1 MCLLTGAFH
10 LRSVS
15 RRQLTHLIVLE
26 LISTGGLAVGA
37 LLAFAPQAIPVLS
50 HGIPAGMDPD
60 CNGYGLLLLG
70 LMISVMATLPLIRSP
85 QRLPP

>member
-1 MCLLTGAFH
+1 M
-10 LRSVS
+10 SIS

-37 LLAFAPQAIPVLS
+37 LLAFAPQVIPVPS
-50 HGIPAGMDPD
+50 HGIPAGMDPN
-60 CNGYGLLLLG
+60 CTGYGLLLLG
-70 LMISVMATLPLIRSP
+70 LMISVMATLPLIRSL